1 MGGVSGK
8 LVWVLLVMC
17 SSWLIAAV
25 HAQQAATTDPIEV
38 AALEAILGRW
48 GKTTSPLWR
57 MSGEPCRGVPVDG
70 STDLDGNPKNNPGIK
85 CDCSYNSGTVCHI
98 TQLRVYALN
107 VVGQIPAELQN
118 LTYLTYLNL
127 DQNYLSGPIPSFIGQ
142 LTALT
147 ELHVGFN
154 PLSGS
159 LPKELGNLTNL
170 NLLGISLTNF
180 SGQLP
185 EELGNLT
192 KLRQLYTDSA
202 GLSGPFPS
210 TLSRLKNLK
219 LLRASD
225 NNFTGTIPDFIGSL
239 SNLEDLV
246 LRNCKIS
253 GDLGAVDFSKFANL
267 TFLFLGN
274 NSLTGELP
282 DGISP
287 SLTNLDFSYNQL
299 TGSFPSW
306 VTQNNLQLNLVANN
320 FILGSTNI
328 GQLSPQHAT
337 SRAKLPPG
345 RYSMFSWFSKIV
357 SDNTMYELDSTNLG
371 DSSYYVTSQ
380 TRWGVSNVGK
390 LFQAPN
396 DSKIIH
402 SGEKIQNAVDSELFQ
417 TARMSPSS
425 LRYYGL
431 GLENGN
437 YTVLLKF
444 AELGFPDTPTWQ
456 SLGRR
461 FFDIYIQ
468 GELKEKDFNIRKM
481 AGGKSFTAVYKSY
494 TTTVSKN
501 FLEIHLFWAGKGTCC
516 IPIQGYYG
524 PLISALSI
532 TPNFSPTVRNGV
544 PKKKSKAGAIV
555 GIVIAASVLGSAIL
569 FGIFMVIKK
578 RRRMAKQQEELY
590 NLVGQPDVFSN
601 AELKLATDNFSS
613 QNILGEGGYGPV
625 YKGVLPDGRV
635 IAVKQLS
642 QSSHQGKSQFVTE
655 VATIS
660 AVQHRNLVKLHGCCI
675 DSNTPLLVYEYLKN
689 GSLDKALFGNG
700 SIKLDWATRF
710 EIILGIARGLTYLH
724 EESSVRIVHR
734 DIKASNVLLDTDLTP
749 KISDF
754 GLAKLYDEKK
764 THVSTGIAGTF
775 GYLAPE
781 YAMRRHLTEKVDVFA
796 FGVVALEIVAG
807 RSNTDNSLEESKIY
821 LFEWAWSLYEKEQA
835 LGIVDPR
842 LEEFSRDEVY
852 RVIHVALVCTQ
863 GSPYQR
869 PPMSKVVAMLTGD
882 VEVAEVVTKPN
893 YITEWQFKGGNTS
906 YLAMSM
912 REVAALEAILGRWGK
927 TTSPVWSMSGEPCR
941 GVPVDGVTG
950 LDGNPKNNPGIK
962 CDCSYI
968 NGTVCHITQL
978 KVYALNVVGQI
989 PAELQNF
996 TYLNY
1001 LHVGFNA
1008 LSGPIPKELGNLTN
1022 LNLLGI
1028 SLTNFTGQ
1036 LPEELGNLT
1045 KLQRLYTDSAGL
1057 SGPFPSTFSKLK
1069 NLKLLVLRNC
1079 RISGDLGAVDF
1090 SKFTKLAFL
1099 FLGNNSLT
1107 GGLPDG
1113 ISPSLKNLCR
1123 FFIQPAHWKLSLLV
1137 YPEQLAIYSTS
1148 RAKLPPERHSMFT
1161 RFSRI
1166 NRSIRGSD
1174 NTMYELDFT
1183 DLGGSSYYVT
1193 SETRW
1198 GVSNVGK
1205 YFQSPNDSKII
1216 YSNEKIQNAVVS
1228 ELFQTARMSPSSLRY
1243 FGLGLENGNYT
1254 VLLQFAELGYPDSPT
1269 WKSLGRRVFDIY
1281 IQGDLKEKDFD
1292 IRKMAGGKSFTA
1304 VYKSYTTTV
1313 SKNFLEI
1320 HLFWAGKG
1328 TCCIP
1333 IQGYYGPLI
1342 SALSITPNFTPTVRN
1357 GVPKRKSKAGA
1368 IAGIS
1373 IGASVVGLAALF
1385 GIFMFIKKRRRLAQQ
1400 QGELYNLVGRPD
1412 VFSNAELKLATNN
1425 YSSQNIL
1432 GEGGYGPV
1440 YKGMLPDGRVIA
1452 VKQLSQSS
1460 HQGKNQFVTE
1470 VATISS
1476 VQHRNLVKLHGKNSL
1491 KLDWATRFEII
1502 LGIARGLTYLHEES
1516 SVRIVHRDIK
1526 ASNVLLDTDLTPKIS
1541 DFGLARLYDE
1551 KKTHVSTGIAGTFGY
1566 LAPEY
1571 AMRRHLTEK
1580 VDVYAF
1586 GVVALE
1592 TVAGRSNTNNSIEES
1607 KIYLLE
1613 WAWDLYEKEQAQR
1626 IVDPR
1631 LEDFNKDEV
1640 LRVIHVAL
1648 LCTQGSPNQRP
1659 PMSRVM
1665 AVLTGDAE
1673 VVEMVTKP
1681 SYITEWQYRDG
1692 NSTNSESTT
1701 SEFSRQKEIDP
1712 LTMSPTITGSSHDG
1726 SSSNSS
1732 VHVFL
1737 WLMLVYAFCA
1747 AVQAQQAARTDPA
1760 EVAALDTI
1768 LGRWGL
1774 RASPAWNIS
1783 GEPCSGVAIDETG
1796 VDNNPNI
1803 NPAIKCDCSF
1813 NAGTVCHI
1821 IRLRVFSLNVVGQ
1834 IPEELQNLTYLNN
1847 LYDL

>member
-239 SNLEDLV
+239 SIGRSCLFKYAVFWRRDLSF
-246 LRNCKIS
+246 NNIS
-253 GDLGAVDFSKFANL
+253 GNVPKSILNL
-267 TFLFLGN
+267 QKLIFLFLGN

-299 TGSFPSW
+299 TDYSFAVDCGSNRS
-306 VTQNNLQLNLVANN
+306 
-320 FILGSTNI
+320 I
-328 GQLSPQHAT
+328 
-337 SRAKLPPG
+337 R
-345 RYSMFSWFSKIV
+345 V

-461 FFDIYIQ
+461 LFDIYIQ

-625 YKGVLPDGRV
+625 YK
-635 IAVKQLS
+635 
-642 QSSHQGKSQFVTE
+642 GKSQFVTE

-893 YITEWQFKGGNTS
+893 YITEWQFRGGNTS
-906 YLAMSM
+906 Y
-912 REVAALEAILGRWGK
+912 
-927 TTSPVWSMSGEPCR
+927 
-941 GVPVDGVTG
+941 
-950 LDGNPKNNPGIK
+950 
-962 CDCSYI
+962 
-968 NGTVCHITQL
+968 
-978 KVYALNVVGQI
+978 
-989 PAELQNF
+989 
-996 TYLNY
+996 
-1001 LHVGFNA
+1001 
-1008 LSGPIPKELGNLTN
+1008 
-1022 LNLLGI
+1022 
-1028 SLTNFTGQ
+1028 
-1036 LPEELGNLT
+1036 
-1045 KLQRLYTDSAGL
+1045 
-1057 SGPFPSTFSKLK
+1057 
-1069 NLKLLVLRNC
+1069 
-1079 RISGDLGAVDF
+1079 
-1090 SKFTKLAFL
+1090 
-1099 FLGNNSLT
+1099 
-1107 GGLPDG
+1107 
-1113 ISPSLKNLCR
+1113 
-1123 FFIQPAHWKLSLLV
+1123 
-1137 YPEQLAIYSTS
+1137 
-1148 RAKLPPERHSMFT
+1148 
-1161 RFSRI
+1161 
-1166 NRSIRGSD
+1166 
-1174 NTMYELDFT
+1174 
-1183 DLGGSSYYVT
+1183 VT
-1193 SETRW
+1193 SHS
-1198 GVSNVGK
+1198 G
-1205 YFQSPNDSKII
+1205 
-1216 YSNEKIQNAVVS
+1216 
-1228 ELFQTARMSPSSLRY
+1228 
-1243 FGLGLENGNYT
+1243 
-1254 VLLQFAELGYPDSPT
+1254 
-1269 WKSLGRRVFDIY
+1269 
-1281 IQGDLKEKDFD
+1281 
-1292 IRKMAGGKSFTA
+1292 
-1304 VYKSYTTTV
+1304 
-1313 SKNFLEI
+1313 
-1320 HLFWAGKG
+1320 
-1328 TCCIP
+1328 
-1333 IQGYYGPLI
+1333 
-1342 SALSITPNFTPTVRN
+1342 
-1357 GVPKRKSKAGA
+1357 
-1368 IAGIS
+1368 
-1373 IGASVVGLAALF
+1373 
-1385 GIFMFIKKRRRLAQQ
+1385 
-1400 QGELYNLVGRPD
+1400 
-1412 VFSNAELKLATNN
+1412 
-1425 YSSQNIL
+1425 
-1432 GEGGYGPV
+1432 
-1440 YKGMLPDGRVIA
+1440 
-1452 VKQLSQSS
+1452 
-1460 HQGKNQFVTE
+1460 
-1470 VATISS
+1470 
-1476 VQHRNLVKLHGKNSL
+1476 
-1491 KLDWATRFEII
+1491 
-1502 LGIARGLTYLHEES
+1502 
-1516 SVRIVHRDIK
+1516 
-1526 ASNVLLDTDLTPKIS
+1526 
-1541 DFGLARLYDE
+1541 
-1551 KKTHVSTGIAGTFGY
+1551 
-1566 LAPEY
+1566 
-1571 AMRRHLTEK
+1571 
-1580 VDVYAF
+1580 
-1586 GVVALE
+1586 
-1592 TVAGRSNTNNSIEES
+1592 
-1607 KIYLLE
+1607 
-1613 WAWDLYEKEQAQR
+1613 
-1626 IVDPR
+1626 
-1631 LEDFNKDEV
+1631 
-1640 LRVIHVAL
+1640 
-1648 LCTQGSPNQRP
+1648 
-1659 PMSRVM
+1659 
-1665 AVLTGDAE
+1665 
-1673 VVEMVTKP
+1673 
-1681 SYITEWQYRDG
+1681 
-1692 NSTNSESTT
+1692 STT
-1701 SEFSRQKEIDP
+1701 PELSRQKEIDP
-1712 LTMSPTITGSSHDG
+1712 LTQSPTITGVSHE
-1726 SSSNSS
+1726 
-1732 VHVFL
+1732 H
-1737 WLMLVYAFCA
+1737 
-1747 AVQAQQAARTDPA
+1747 
-1760 EVAALDTI
+1760 E
-1768 LGRWGL
+1768 GR
-1774 RASPAWNIS
+1774 
-1783 GEPCSGVAIDETG
+1783 
-1796 VDNNPNI
+1796 
-1803 NPAIKCDCSF
+1803 
-1813 NAGTVCHI
+1813 
-1821 IRLRVFSLNVVGQ
+1821 
-1834 IPEELQNLTYLNN
+1834 
-1847 LYDL
+1847 